1 MITHLTPNTPANDA
15 RMRRALFKGVFL
27 YVEGPSDER
36 FYRKFLEPNECQ
48 VIICHGRPNV
58 RDVCHILEL
67 ASFKGAIGIIDADFN
82 HLEGKSTGVSSV
94 FQTDMHDCESFMLS
108 TAAFDTLMLEIAT
121 PEKVKAWQ
129 SNHTP
134 DVRRHL
140 LQQAALVSALLWHSI
155 RSGLRL
161 CFDELEAKEYVVES
175 TLTVDIPK
183 LLGHVK
189 NKSQRHDLPDDQLA
203 VGIQQRLTEGADIW
217 QLVRSHDVIDILSFA
232 LRKTLGTWKALDI
245 TPERLE
251 QGLRLAYLED
261 DFSQTRL
268 FDQIRQ
274 WEVAHI
280 PFRVLRSI
288 SQKSLEF

>member
-1 MITHLTPNTPANDA
+1 MITYLTPHTLANDA

-36 FYRKFLEPNECQ
+36 FYRKFLEPSGCQ
-48 VIICHGRPNV
+48 AIICHGRPNV
-58 RDVCHILEL
+58 RDVCRILEV
-67 ASFKGAIGIIDADFN
+67 ANFDGAIGIIDADFN
-82 HLEGKSTGVSSV
+82 HLEGKSTGVSPV

-121 PEKVKAWQ
+121 PEKLKAWQ

-134 DVRRHL
+134 DVRSHL

-155 RSGLRL
+155 RSGLKL

-203 VGIQQRLTEGADIW
+203 VGIRQRLTEGTDIW

-232 LRKTLGTWKALDI
+232 FRKTLGTWKALDV
-245 TPERLE
+245 TRERLE
-251 QGLRLAYLED
+251 QGLRLAYSED

-268 FDQIRQ
+268 FGQIRQ
-274 WEVAHI
+274 WEASHM
-280 PFRVLRSI
+280 PFRVFRI
-288 SQKSLEF
+288 IGQKSLEF